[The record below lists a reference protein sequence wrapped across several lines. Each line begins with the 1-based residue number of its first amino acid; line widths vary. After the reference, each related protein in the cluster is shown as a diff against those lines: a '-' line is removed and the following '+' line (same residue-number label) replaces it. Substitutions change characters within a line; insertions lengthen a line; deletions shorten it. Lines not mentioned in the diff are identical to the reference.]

1 MSYVCLPSPALKQAE
16 YQDFKLI
23 NRHTVSTGTLVDGKT
38 GASLGAVHTIL
49 FRFQLHHPN
58 QRVGLPVGKH
68 MSLKFIDADG
78 KPVMRSYTPVSSD
91 DDLGYFD
98 LLVKLYPTGKMSQH
112 LLKLQIGETIQARGP
127 SGSLEYKGHGSFE
140 IKRAGSRVQQ
150 AQIKNVGMLAGGS
163 GITPMLQILRDVQ
176 KHSSTDFTRLALI
189 FANQTESDILLRTEL
204 EELREARSLT
214 SIAYTLDKPADDW
227 KGEKGFVS
235 TEMIKKYLPPPS
247 PSTLVLIC
255 GPPPMVLNM
264 EKNLQALGYTEDMYF
279 KY

>member
-1 MSYVCLPSPALKQAE
+1 
-16 YQDFKLI
+16 
-23 NRHTVSTGTLVDGKT
+23 
-38 GASLGAVHTIL
+38 
-49 FRFQLHHPN
+49 
-58 QRVGLPVGKH
+58 
-68 MSLKFIDADG
+68 MSLKFIDAEG

-98 LLVKLYPTGKMSQH
+98 LLVKLYPAGKMSQH
-112 LLKLQIGETIQARGP
+112 LLKLQVGDTIAARGP
-127 SGSLEYKGHGSFE
+127 SGSLEYKGAGNFE
-140 IKRAGSRVQQ
+140 IKRTGGRVQEVN
-150 AQIKNVGMLAGGS
+150 IKNVGMLAGGSGQCASRTRTIHYVNAIMFGSFELLHSLFPS

-176 KHSSTDFTRLALI
+176 KHSATDFTRLALI
-189 FANQTESDILLRTEL
+189 FANQTEQDILLRTEL

-214 SIAYTLDKPADDW
+214 SVAYTLDKPAEEW

-255 GPPPMVLNM
+255 GPPPMVVNM